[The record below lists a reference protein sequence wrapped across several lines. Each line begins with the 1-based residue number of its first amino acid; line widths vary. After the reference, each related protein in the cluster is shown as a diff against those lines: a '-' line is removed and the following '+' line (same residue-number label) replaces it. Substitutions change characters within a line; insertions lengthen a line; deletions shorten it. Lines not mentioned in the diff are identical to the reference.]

1 MIMKRKNFKK
11 KDMKNKF
18 LLSYHLK
25 WLKSLKLI
33 LFLMIE
39 RFIDWQ
45 SLKIYISLEIMLI
58 CAKSINFMFY
68 TKVS

>member
-33 LFLMIE
+33 LFLMIV
-39 RFIDWQ
+39 RFNDREVYR
-45 SLKIYISLEIMLI
+45 LTKFKNLYIIRDYVNM
-58 CAKSINFMFY
+58 C
-68 TKVS
+68 